1 MRLCVCV
8 KRICAASFRVAPQLL
23 PSYRKRFMG
32 QQLRRTVK
40 RRRRAAYLER
50 KKVKAK
56 TAAAGRA
63 EGGKTKSKKQA
74 AAPAPAPAAAAE

>member
-1 MRLCVCV
+1 MAGAPILPV
-8 KRICAASFRVAPQLL
+8 AFHVAPQAL
-23 PSYRKRFMG
+23 PPYRERFMG

-56 TAAAGRA
+56 EAAAGRS
-63 EGGKTKSKKQA
+63 EGKAKGKKQ
-74 AAPAPAPAAAAE
+74 PATAAAAG